1 LYDPPFFIGKPSIS
15 IGHIPWL
22 CQITRGYMDDD
33 GGDDDDDDD
42 DDDDEIDEFDEID
55 EMK

>member
-1 LYDPPFFIGKPSIS
+1 MGC
-15 IGHIPWL
+15 IPWL

-33 GGDDDDDDD
+33 GDDDGDDDDDDD
-42 DDDDEIDEFDEID
+42 GYDDEID